1 MAEGLDESGE
11 LAALMARYCAG
22 DRSAFAALY
31 QRTAPRLLNY
41 LTGML
46 GDRAGAEDLLQQSFI
61 KIHEARDAY
70 VRDADPLPW
79 FYTIAHRT
87 CLDELRR
94 RKRARVQVTR
104 DGEVGD
110 LADRHAAPDGSGDGG
125 DGSGVGSTRYAV
137 TLAALNELPP
147 NQKEALL
154 LTKVEGR
161 SHAEAAAILGTS
173 VGAIKLRAHRAYEA
187 LRARFKGKG
196 ANVDE

>member
-1 MAEGLDESGE
+1 MGDEAG
-11 LAALMARYCAG
+11 AAAAQLMARYCAG
-22 DRSAFAALY
+22 DKPAFAALY
-31 QRTAPRLLNY
+31 RLVAPRLLGY
-41 LTGML
+41 LTGMV
-46 GDRAGAEDLLQQSFI
+46 GERAAAEDLLQQTFI

-70 VRDADPLPW
+70 VRDADPIPW

-94 RKRARVQVTR
+94 RKRARVQITH
-104 DGEVGD
+104 DGEV
-110 LADRHAAPDGSGDGG
+110 ADVASEPTAEESASP
-125 DGSGVGSTRYAV
+125 RYTV
-137 TLAALNELPP
+137 TLAALNDLPP

-196 ANVDE
+196 AEHE